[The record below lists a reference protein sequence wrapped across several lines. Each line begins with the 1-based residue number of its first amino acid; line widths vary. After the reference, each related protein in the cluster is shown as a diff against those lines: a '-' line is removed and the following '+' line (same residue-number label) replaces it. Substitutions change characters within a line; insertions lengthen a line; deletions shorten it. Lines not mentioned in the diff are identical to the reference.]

1 MYMKKSESYVY
12 HKSCSVMLSEF
23 INNVVHYEGIIVI
36 VYCILV
42 MSHAETCTWECVMPQ
57 SFALFV
63 TFILWA
69 ENDPFSFSFLGGGVV

>member
-1 MYMKKSESYVY
+1 MCMKKSESYVY
-12 HKSCSVMLSEF
+12 HRACSVILSEF
-23 INNVVHYEGIIVI
+23 INNVVHYEGIVVI

-42 MSHAETCTWECVMPQ
+42 ISYAETCIWECVMPQ

-69 ENDPFSFSFLGGGVV
+69 EK